1 MTEKRKLMT
10 RKVDLKKL
18 PRRQIRVIKRKK
30 TWAVRSMGEEKI
42 LKEWWLLST
51 STGRHES

>member
-30 TWAVRSMGEEKI
+30 TWAVRSMGKEAI
-42 LKEWWLLST
+42 LKERWLLST

>member
-18 PRRQIRVIKRKK
+18 PGRQIRVIKRKK
-30 TWAVRSMGEEKI
+30 TWAVRSMGEEEI
-42 LKEWWLLST
+42 LKERWLLST